1 MPLADLD
8 AVRLHYEVGGSG
20 PPLLVVNGTGSDL
33 RQHPNP
39 TAWPVA
45 EHFTVT
51 AYDHRGLGQSEPAD
65 PDHQPTMADFARDA
79 LGLVD
84 RIGWSAFCV
93 LGVSFGG
100 MVAQEIAL
108 AAGDRVERMVLACT
122 SPGGEGGASYP
133 LHELYE
139 LPPAERN
146 ERLVAVTDI
155 RSGDDPELREAIMAF
170 VGRND
175 AEVPQGT
182 TPPLGLQRQL
192 AARRDHDTYDRLATI
207 DVPTLVAAGRHDGI
221 APLTNSQALAAQIPG
236 AELAV
241 FEGGHGFMLQ
251 DLSCWAVMTD
261 FLRRETVL

>member
-1 MPLADLD
+1 MPCADLAD
-8 AVRLHYEVGGSG
+8 VRMYYELGGSG
-20 PPLLVVNGTGSDL
+20 PPLLIVNGTGSDL

-45 EHFTVT
+45 EHLTVL

-65 PDHQPTMADFARDA
+65 PDHRPTMADFAEDA
-79 LGLVD
+79 LALADHV
-84 RIGWSAFCV
+84 GWPTFRV

-122 SPGGEGGASYP
+122 SPGGAGGASYP
-133 LHELYE
+133 LHDLYE
-139 LPPAERN
+139 LEADERN
-146 ERLVAVTDI
+146 ERLVAITDL
-155 RSGDDPELREAIMAF
+155 RSADDPELRDLIMAF

-175 AEVPQGT
+175 REGGSTDAA
-182 TPPLGLQRQL
+182 PPLGLQRQL
-192 AARRDHDTYDRLATI
+192 AARRAHDTYERLASMA
-207 DVPTLVAAGRHDGI
+207 VPTLVAAGRYDGI
-221 APLTNSQALAAQIPG
+221 APLANSEALAAQIPG

-241 FEGGHGFMLQ
+241 FEGGHAFMMQ

-261 FLRRETVL
+261 FLLA